1 MNFYS
6 KESIKVGLNK
16 TWRENKLQNCKQKE
30 TVNNRPSREENLM
43 GGTDSVLA
51 ALLYRDLSVR
61 QNRTLL
67 CILKKVSQ
75 QPLKL
80 ERLDEKEK

>member
-1 MNFYS
+1 
-6 KESIKVGLNK
+6 
-16 TWRENKLQNCKQKE
+16 
-30 TVNNRPSREENLM
+30 M
-43 GGTDSVLA
+43 GGTDSALA

-61 QNRTLL
+61 QNRTFL

-80 ERLDEKEK
+80 ERLDGKEKWVSCGKMATGKNS